1 MAEAQARAE
10 EAKRQFTERTR
21 NMQKPEEKEADNE
34 MPMKDM
40 TVSRFEAG
48 VPLAERKRRQ
58 IEKQWDEQMTAFL
71 AKQKRRFMKSAG
83 AMKKGA

>member
-1 MAEAQARAE
+1 MKQ
-10 EAKRQFTERTR
+10 
-21 NMQKPEEKEADNE
+21 PEEKETDDPRKGDD

-40 TVSRFEAG
+40 NVSRFEAG

-71 AKQKRRFMKSAG
+71 AKQKRRFMKSARE
-83 AMKKGA
+83 MKGIQ